1 MPVVVR
7 DFEVVQ
13 EAQPAA
19 AAQPQAV
26 QQAAVALDAAELER
40 ELAVQRARVLRVRA
54 Y

>member
-13 EAQPAA
+13 ETTPPAA

-26 QQAAVALDAAELER
+26 QPVGELDAEALER
-40 ELAVQRARVLRVRA
+40 ELAVLRARELRVRA